1 MNAKNGLHNH
11 GDQGTFLVKQF
22 TITHRWCCFFNFFS
36 QHKNWYFF
44 HFALQP
50 DCEEKIILQPQGN
63 Q

>member
-1 MNAKNGLHNH
+1 MLKMVFAIMEIRAH
-11 GDQGTFLVKQF
+11 FLSNNSLRHIDGAVFQF
-22 TITHRWCCFFNFFS
+22 FLNTKH
-36 QHKNWYFF
+36 WYFF